1 MDQPTNPQSSTQAQ
15 TPKTPWQQWLA
26 EATTL
31 LGKSKEVAVIIRANP
46 SLDTIAAGLALTLAL
61 EKTGRKAWIVS
72 PEPIN
77 EQLISSKSVSTDAI
91 TVTDLDQ
98 ILPFL
103 PNKQL
108 TLTIH
113 YTDGSYVGGELQ
125 KSPAGL
131 GFLLKAEPNSAPIEP
146 QKIQTVLTQSVVD
159 AIITLEVDNLA
170 SLGQFYLTHQEV
182 FKRGPVIN
190 LDYHANN
197 AKYGTVNILDTK
209 ATSISE
215 IVALFLW
222 DLRIALDESIAQKLK
237 AGIMSKTDNANPS
250 YHTANM
256 LEALT
261 VCHRYIPKK

>member
-1 MDQPTNPQSSTQAQ
+1 MDQPTNPQPTGQPQ
-15 TPKTPWQQWLA
+15 IPKTPWQQWLA
-26 EATTL
+26 EATAL
-31 LGKSKEVAVIIRANP
+31 LGKAKEVVIIVRSNP
-46 SLDTIAAGLALTLAL
+46 SFDTIAAGLSLASALG
-61 EKTGRKAWIVS
+61 KTGRKAWIVS

-77 EQLISSKSVSTDAI
+77 EQLMPPA
-91 TVTDLDQ
+91 DLDQ

-103 PNKQL
+103 PKKQL

-113 YTDGSYVGGELQ
+113 YSQGTYVGGELQ
-125 KSPAGL
+125 KSPTGL
-131 GFLLKAEPNSAPIEP
+131 GFLLKAEPNGAPIEP
-146 QKIQTVLTQSVVD
+146 QKIQTVLTESAID
-159 AIITLEVDNLA
+159 AVITLETENLVN
-170 SLGQFYLTHQEV
+170 LGQFYTDNMDL

-209 ATSISE
+209 ASSMSE

-222 DLRIALDESIAQKLK
+222 DLRIALDEAIAHKLK
-237 AGIMSKTDNANPS
+237 AGIMSKTDNANPT